1 MKGMRINMEDD
12 KRSRRRLRRYDRD
25 GIGFKKALFI
35 AGTILALGIIAF
47 VITVIIYNNS
57 LEKVYDSLEIKGLE
71 EVGSIEERVKPSEA
85 VSSSI
90 RKNYRGSKK
99 RD

>member
-25 GIGFKKALFI
+25 GKKKKKALYI

-47 VITVIIYNNS
+47 VITVMVYNNS
-57 LEKVYDSLEIKGLE
+57 LEKI
-71 EVGSIEERVKPSEA
+71 
-85 VSSSI
+85 
-90 RKNYRGSKK
+90 
-99 RD
+99 